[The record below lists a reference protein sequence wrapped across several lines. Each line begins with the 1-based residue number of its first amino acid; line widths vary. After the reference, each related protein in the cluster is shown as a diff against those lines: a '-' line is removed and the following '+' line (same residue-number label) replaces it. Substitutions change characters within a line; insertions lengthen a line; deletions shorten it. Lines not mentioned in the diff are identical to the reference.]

1 MGGTDD
7 VGIDGFVDV
16 DEAVEDVA
24 MATVKRSDVS
34 TPGAAGASGVV
45 GSGDL
50 EGARGSQGAVRSA
63 DQAGFGGVGVD
74 DVLKSRGPVGTAGAA
89 GAAGEVGNIGRVDR
103 DDVDGVVGGDDL
115 GLAPGGQTFDVGDRV
130 RDIYGSVGSVMS
142 VDADGDPA
150 VMFDGS
156 VEIHY
161 YSSEWFLAKWRG
173 L

>member
-1 MGGTDD
+1 MGGTGD
-7 VGIDGFVDV
+7 VGIDGFVDG
-16 DEAVEDVA
+16 DAAVEDVV
-24 MATVKRSDVS
+24 MADL
-34 TPGAAGASGVV
+34 AGY
-45 GSGDL
+45 
-50 EGARGSQGAVRSA
+50 
-63 DQAGFGGVGVD
+63 GGVGVD
-74 DVLKSRGPVGTAGAA
+74 DMLRSHGPVGTARAA
-89 GAAGEVGNIGRVDR
+89 GVASVEGYIGRVDR

-161 YSSEWFLAKWRG
+161 YSSEWFLAK
-173 L
+173 